1 MQAQNP
7 FTVCSIRVYLCL
19 YLCWYVC
26 VCVSVCACKLKGNF
40 SRKNTFSL
48 LRFYG
53 CLDLFLVR
61 RWLLFHCPGEYHTT
75 KECCCC
81 CCCCCGF
88 SVFHVMQ
95 LIKKLFAPCCPYK
108 KQKRE
113 AQKERDSKSSSV
125 TYGITHFRFRPVHAS
140 VHPSARLT
148 LALALAV
155 TEHLTPRHHV
165 TPSPL
170 HPLRATL
177 RQGFCNFLCWRS
189 EQIKKSPKNQ
199 KVFIVLCAL
208 RRSSSL
214 LVFFSCWF
222 TFCLCFLL
230 ILHAQNFCD
239 L

>member
-7 FTVCSIRVYLCL
+7 FTVCSNRVYQCL

-26 VCVSVCACKLKGNF
+26 VCACKLKGNF
-40 SRKNTFSL
+40 SRKNTFTL

-75 KECCCC
+75 KECCC

-113 AQKERDSKSSSV
+113 AQKERQQEQLGHVWHYALPFPPSSCVSPSV
-125 TYGITHFRFRPVHAS
+125 RSPHSGSGSRCDRAPHTS
-140 VHPSARLT
+140 S
-148 LALALAV
+148 
-155 TEHLTPRHHV
+155 PRHPLA
-165 TPSPL
+165 PSPTPC
-170 HPLRATL
+170 HDTL
-177 RQGFCNFLCWRS
+177 G
-189 EQIKKSPKNQ
+189 
-199 KVFIVLCAL
+199 
-208 RRSSSL
+208 L
-214 LVFFSCWF
+214 L
-222 TFCLCFLL
+222 
-230 ILHAQNFCD
+230 
-239 L
+239 